1 MENWL
6 AFGQSDVWES
16 FGRAGFAVGLAWDR
30 FWDKF
35 DVTLDPNGI
44 TLVLF
49 YRRFGPVW
57 DIALRLL
64 MEMFISFAICVFFFA
79 IIERSNIALGV
90 LGACKPNID
99 RNSIPQ
105 CLSENWNKPS
115 K

>member
-44 TLVLF
+44 ILVLF

-64 MEMFISFAICVFFFA
+64 MEMCISFAIFVSSFCDHRA
-79 IIERSNIALGV
+79 IKHRFGSTWGMQA
-90 LGACKPNID
+90 
-99 RNSIPQ
+99 Q
-105 CLSENWNKPS
+105 Y
-115 K
+115 

>member
-1 MENWL
+1 MAESVRKHNFQIMENWL

-49 YRRFGPVW
+49 YCRFGPVW

-64 MEMFISFAICVFFFA
+64 MEMCISFAIFAFFCDHRA
-79 IIERSNIALGV
+79 IKHRFGSTWGMQA
-90 LGACKPNID
+90 
-99 RNSIPQ
+99 Q
-105 CLSENWNKPS
+105 Y
-115 K
+115 